1 MMSFLTPGT
10 LSILALLAVVSF
22 PALAQSPEEKG
33 LMIAEEADRRDL
45 GWGDSQTEGTMI
57 LKNRQGQTSQRRFR
71 TQALENP
78 DPAFGDKGLT
88 VFDFPRD
95 IAGTALLS
103 HTKILDPDDQWLYLP
118 ALKRVKRIS
127 SANKS
132 GPFVGSEFAYED
144 LSSVEVGKY
153 NHRWLR
159 DEACPDNPDL
169 TCFVIEQEPLY
180 ENSGYTK
187 RDVWLDQDEYRAQK
201 IDFYDRKGDLLKT
214 LIPSEYQHY
223 LDRYW
228 RAQRMQMDNH
238 QTGRSTSLTFSPY
251 SFIKNGLSEKDF
263 IASRLKRSR

>member
-1 MMSFLTPGT
+1 MTPFLTST
-10 LSILALLAVVSF
+10 IMLALLAVWPVW
-22 PALAQSPEEKG
+22 AQSPEEKG

-45 GWGDSQTEGTMI
+45 GWGDSQTEGMMI

-71 TQALENP
+71 NQALENP
-78 DPAFGDKGLT
+78 DPALGDKGLT

-118 ALKRVKRIS
+118 ALKRVKRVS

-153 NHRWLR
+153 SHRWLR
-159 DEACPDNPDL
+159 DEACPGDPDL
-169 TCFVIEQEPLY
+169 TCFVTEQEPLY
-180 ENSGYTK
+180 DNSGYTK
-187 RDVWLDQDEYRAQK
+187 RQVWLDQDEYRVHK
-201 IDFYDRKGDLLKT
+201 VDFYDRKGDLLKT
-214 LIPSEYQHY
+214 LIPSDYQHY
-223 LDRYW
+223 LGRYW

-238 QTGRSTSLTFSPY
+238 QNGRSTTLTFSPY
-251 SFIKNGLSEKDF
+251 SFKNGLSEPDF
-263 IASRLKRSR
+263 TASRLKRSR